1 MENKKIYIPEEPKLH
16 CSKCKREVFQTI
28 HSAREYWVDWYRSAD
43 TNNKVICIDCFKK
56 VEKYDT
62 FEYEISL
69 KKNPNLL
76 GKSLTGLK
84 L

>member
-28 HSAREYWVDWYRSAD
+28 HSAREYWVDWYSSAD
-43 TNNKVICIDCFKK
+43 TNNKVVCIGCFKK

-62 FEYEISL
+62 SEYEISL

-76 GKSLTGLK
+76 GKNLSGLK